1 MANYSVSKLGGF
13 VKSKISAIV
22 QITALTMFCS
32 SVLLAQMPTTPEEQA
47 ALAQNYQDEAK
58 PGPEHLKLAELA
70 GNWNFQNKVWMSP
83 FDTTSV
89 VVEGKA
95 EAKMILG
102 GRFLELKGA
111 CSVMGIPYEE
121 LLMIGFDRRCSEYT
135 TVRFDNMGTYS
146 VATQG
151 PADKETGQIVMEGK
165 DIDPIE
171 GIALKFKNILD
182 IKDKDLFTFSVV
194 FTDSVM
200 SQGTGNFKMV
210 EIVYNRVK

>member
-1 MANYSVSKLGGF
+1 MNRTVS
-13 VKSKISAIV
+13 IV
-22 QITALTMFCS
+22 VLMTALTMLCS
-32 SVLLAQMPTTPEEQA
+32 SKILAQQPPTPEEQA
-47 ALAQNYQDEAK
+47 ELTKNYEELAQ

-70 GNWNFQNKVWMSP
+70 GNWTFQNKVWMSP

-95 EAKMILG
+95 EAKMVLG

-111 CSVMGIPYEE
+111 CSVLGIPYEE
-121 LLMIGFDRRCSEYT
+121 LLMMGFDRRSSEYT
-135 TVRFDNMGTYS
+135 TVRFDNLGTYW

-151 PADKETGQIVMEGK
+151 PVDKKTGLIVMEGK
-165 DIDPIE
+165 DIDPVD
-171 GIALKFKNILD
+171 GIALKFKNICD
-182 IKDKDLFTFSVV
+182 IRSKDLFTFSVV

-210 EIVYNRVK
+210 EIVYNRAK